1 MEVKNKILRAIMED
15 PEIVTLLK
23 EKYVDDEI
31 WKYCIER
38 EPSLFRK
45 MKHPSYNICMHAC
58 EVDGSNLRYIKNKFS
73 YINIT
78 DMMVYT
84 AVKSNPKSIIYVPKK
99 LLSDDLKEM
108 AFDKDPSLMQYFDS
122 IRNEY
127 LEKII
132 LEKPSAIQ
140 YVQFPNEELICK
152 AILNDPNVCVYIDKL
167 TQKMLNVLK
176 EHYPEYYTLY
186 SRNYIM

>member
-23 EKYVDDEI
+23 EKYVDEEI

-45 MKHPSYNICMHAC
+45 MKHPSYNLCMHAC

-73 YINIT
+73 YIDIT
-78 DMMVYT
+78 DVMVYT

-99 LLSDDLKEM
+99 LLSDDLMEM
-108 AFDKDPSLMQYFDS
+108 AFDKDPSLMQYFDT
-122 IRNEY
+122 IRKEY

-140 YVQFPNEELICK
+140 YVQFPSEELLCK

-176 EHYPEYYTLY
+176 EYYPDYYTLY
-186 SRNYIM
+186 SKNYMM